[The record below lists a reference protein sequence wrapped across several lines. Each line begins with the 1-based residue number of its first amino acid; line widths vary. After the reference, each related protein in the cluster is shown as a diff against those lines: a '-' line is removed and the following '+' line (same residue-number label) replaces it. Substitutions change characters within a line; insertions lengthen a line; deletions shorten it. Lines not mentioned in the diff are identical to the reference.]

1 MLRYGPHLLRIRLL
15 LLCLRP
21 LLLCFRPLLLCF
33 RPLLLFLR
41 PLLLCLGPFLLCFR
55 PRLLCLRPLL
65 LCLRPL
71 LLCLRPLLLCL
82 GPHLLTVMGAHFATT
97 VKYLGASDE
106 HDPRFDD
113 MRVQVN
119 TSLHQYDP
127 TLPFDA
133 DNELG
138 NVVTFTFHLYPSKT
152 LEDQY
157 KSNKPMIYAIIVAC
171 IFIATSLSFVLYD
184 YLITHEQNRLTRLA
198 LKSSRIVDSLFP
210 AVVRKR
216 LFGDEV
222 GEATA
227 MAGGSE
233 AGGSTTEKLRRF
245 MHGNTKNMSKKK
257 NELPGSN
264 MGSVESEY
272 SLSNEVL
279 SSPIADKYE
288 GTTVLFADLAG
299 FTAWS
304 SGRPADHVFLLL
316 ESLYREFDRL
326 ALELGIFKVE
336 TIGDCYMAV
345 CGVPDPRE
353 DHALAMAK
361 FAMGMQLEMIKVQKH
376 LVLRLGDN
384 VMDLKLRCGFHSGPV
399 TAGVVRGQRA
409 RFQLF
414 GDTVNT
420 ASRMESTGRPGAVQ
434 ISTTSFDQLK
444 AAGKEEWC
452 RAREDVVEAKG
463 KGRLQTYWLVGDAA
477 HQAAFTAAS
486 TRQDEF
492 VTSVAPPLPDG
503 AGLGIMTV

>member
-1 MLRYGPHLLRIRLL
+1 
-15 LLCLRP
+15 
-21 LLLCFRPLLLCF
+21 
-33 RPLLLFLR
+33 
-41 PLLLCLGPFLLCFR
+41 
-55 PRLLCLRPLL
+55 
-65 LCLRPL
+65 
-71 LLCLRPLLLCL
+71 
-82 GPHLLTVMGAHFATT
+82 
-97 VKYLGASDE
+97 
-106 HDPRFDD
+106 
-113 MRVQVN
+113 
-119 TSLHQYDP
+119 
-127 TLPFDA
+127 
-133 DNELG
+133 
-138 NVVTFTFHLYPSKT
+138 
-152 LEDQY
+152 
-157 KSNKPMIYAIIVAC
+157 MIYAIIVAC